1 MSSDWH
7 LYLDS
12 NQLALRGWTASLIKR
27 FLGDADLW
35 LPVNHWANWK
45 GKRTFF
51 LERVKLAEASVE
63 FRTEFERSA
72 RRRKLSKKQV
82 AAIEKCRSETAGA
95 VKQWRDSEAAAVTG
109 AQASASSVPKQPPVS
124 SDSGNDAL
132 ARRLGGMSKQELEM
146 AEEFG
151 F

>member
-51 LERVKLAEASVE
+51 LERVELAEASVE
-63 FRTEFERSA
+63 FRAEFER
-72 RRRKLSKKQV
+72 
-82 AAIEKCRSETAGA
+82 CRSETAGA

>member
-12 NQLALRGWTASLIKR
+12 NQLATRGWTASLIER
-27 FLGDADLW
+27 FLGEADLW

-45 GKRTFF
+45 GKRTFH
-51 LERVKLAEASVE
+51 LERVELAEASDE
-63 FRTEFERSA
+63 FCAEFEKSA
-72 RRRKLSKKQV
+72 RRRRLSRRQV
-82 AAIEKCRSETAGA
+82 AAIEKCRRETAGA
-95 VKQWRDSEAAAVTG
+95 VKQWRDSEARAATRARAKAAPVSK
-109 AQASASSVPKQPPVS
+109 QPSASPK
-124 SDSGNDAL
+124 SGNDAI
-132 ARRLGGMSKQELEM
+132 ARRLGEL